1 MVIVAVDIP
10 TPALKLISLTKPYLQ
25 IGIFSVEA
33 NARDTVSS
41 MTAKGLSA
49 SMSRLTLN
57 NKSFWRVI
65 VGPAATMANM
75 SAMIKT
81 VRAAGFDDAY
91 AVKN

>member
-1 MVIVAVDIP
+1 
-10 TPALKLISLTKPYLQ
+10 
-25 IGIFSVEA
+25 
-33 NARDTVSS
+33 
-41 MTAKGLSA
+41 
-49 SMSRLTLN
+49 
-57 NKSFWRVI
+57 VI